1 MRHPLRLL
9 RRSIFLFV
17 LLLTAQGLT
26 IKFSPKYKG
35 APAISSIGRLYR
47 VQVGEVLTLPCDV
60 HNLGPMV
67 LMWKKGQRVLTAGS
81 MIVKRDKRIT
91 LHKHHLV
98 LTNLNIHDGGEYSC
112 EIETDEP
119 QPLAMTHTVEILV
132 PPSIMSQP
140 RNGRIV
146 VRKGTSITIE
156 CRANGNP
163 TPTVTWTRKG
173 LPFNRP
179 GAETSNNGMTLTLNN
194 VGRNDSG
201 AYKCRASNGVG
212 NPSIQVI
219 HLQVLY
225 EPEVRV
231 PHRIIHGGIN
241 RTAVLTCRVHAEP
254 DPDVKW
260 YKNSH
265 QIDPLGHSKALFNG
279 KKEYSLHISN
289 VGIEDFSTYTCSAVN
304 SLGKDKKV
312 LRLTGSPKRPE
323 IDKIHRLHD
332 GLWKISWNTFSYAP
346 LLQFRI
352 MYRNLPSSQMDVEPA
367 FKWKNVLLKEH
378 LQTFSPHSDPSFRN
392 SFYHL
397 NDLFPQSFYEV
408 QVQAKNSF
416 GWSDKSHIRKFY
428 TTTPE
433 EESNEDDSKE
443 HEGIQKIKDSPQNSQ
458 GSSPIDDDLL
468 DNTQKKESWH
478 SGKYNLSS
486 IQASDGDEKSPQII
500 RPERKHSPHYKS
512 SLASHQQSGS
522 LLKSFSLIFFFFLS
536 NVSWR
541 IFFQV

>member
-47 VQVGEVLTLPCDV
+47 VQ
-60 HNLGPMV
+60 GPWS
-67 LMWKKGQRVLTAGS
+67 LCGKKGQRVLTAGS

-163 TPTVTWTRKG
+163 TPSVTWTRKG

-304 SLGKDKKV
+304 SLGKDKK
-312 LRLTGSPKRPE
+312 SIE
-323 IDKIHRLHD
+323 INWIITK
-332 GLWKISWNTFSYAP
+332 TYAP

-378 LQTFSPHSDPSFRN
+378 LQTFSPHSDPSLRN

-478 SGKYNLSS
+478 SGKN
-486 IQASDGDEKSPQII
+486 II
-500 RPERKHSPHYKS
+500 
-512 SLASHQQSGS
+512 
-522 LLKSFSLIFFFFLS
+522 
-536 NVSWR
+536 
-541 IFFQV
+541 